1 MNSIIEHLMSP
12 TAQVITRTLFHS
24 LWQSAGILILLLFVL
39 RLVPAKHS
47 ALRYLLSYGSIL
59 ILVITSC
66 VTFISGWQETQS
78 IHSINTTNVFEF
90 HAEPH
95 KPELPLLDAS
105 LSDRVDHWVAALT
118 PYIISVWIV
127 GLVLFV
133 LRLSGSWWLVYSLKK
148 NSHPADDYLIE
159 KIESLKKLLN
169 VTRKVALAESWQVH
183 APMVI
188 GFFKPMLLLPVGFAS
203 GLTTEQVEAIFIHE
217 LTHIKRED
225 YLLNLVQSIVEAV
238 FFFNPFD
245 AVIMSGRSALA
256 YVKALA
262 YMEEQRTP
270 QSTLALS
277 AIGTKN
283 QLLHRIKR
291 LMEKSVQQYSWRE
304 KLVPLV
310 LLALCISL
318 ASWATITRKEMPA
331 PASGTTAT
339 LESDTTIKKKTRSAT
354 QQRKKNVSVSPDGTP
369 QEQYFETYTGDEDL
383 RGMMMEFNMPTPP
396 DFVMPPIPDIDI
408 MIPPAFDG
416 MFIEMDS
423 LPRVARFD
431 NRQWEQFQAEFQARF
446 QEQFGDFYQKHEA
459 EFEKMMSE
467 MEFDFQHRFKDD
479 WAINLEKMHELQ
491 AEHFKMREDQLRL
504 NEDMLKINEEKLKDI
519 EKSMA
524 NHATHFEKMNEHM
537 KAFEQKMK
545 SFQSELTEMLR
556 KDGYLGND
564 EAVRNMHWDDNGQIE
579 INGKEIRKEDVER
592 YRALHV
598 KHFGEKPGQLH
609 FSE

>member
-1 MNSIIEHLMSP
+1 
-12 TAQVITRTLFHS
+12 
-24 LWQSAGILILLLFVL
+24 
-39 RLVPAKHS
+39 
-47 ALRYLLSYGSIL
+47 
-59 ILVITSC
+59 
-66 VTFISGWQETQS
+66 
-78 IHSINTTNVFEF
+78 
-90 HAEPH
+90 
-95 KPELPLLDAS
+95 
-105 LSDRVDHWVAALT
+105 
-118 PYIISVWIV
+118 
-127 GLVLFV
+127 
-133 LRLSGSWWLVYSLKK
+133 
-148 NSHPADDYLIE
+148 
-159 KIESLKKLLN
+159 
-169 VTRKVALAESWQVH
+169 
-183 APMVI
+183 
-188 GFFKPMLLLPVGFAS
+188 
-203 GLTTEQVEAIFIHE
+203 
-217 LTHIKRED
+217 
-225 YLLNLVQSIVEAV
+225 
-238 FFFNPFD
+238 
-245 AVIMSGRSALA
+245 
-256 YVKALA
+256 
-262 YMEEQRTP
+262 
-270 QSTLALS
+270 
-277 AIGTKN
+277 
-283 QLLHRIKR
+283 
-291 LMEKSVQQYSWRE
+291 
-304 KLVPLV
+304 
-310 LLALCISL
+310 
-318 ASWATITRKEMPA
+318 
-331 PASGTTAT
+331 
-339 LESDTTIKKKTRSAT
+339 
-354 QQRKKNVSVSPDGTP
+354 
-369 QEQYFETYTGDEDL
+369 
-383 RGMMMEFNMPTPP
+383 
-396 DFVMPPIPDIDI
+396 
-408 MIPPAFDG
+408 

-537 KAFEQKMK
+537 KAFERKMK